1 MAYNYNPSSSGGKD
15 HKSAVQGQPGNNLAR
30 PNLNNEPG
38 MIVHVYNFSYMGGLR
53 QEDQSL
59 RPAQSKTAKPYLK
72 HN

>member
-38 MIVHVYNFSYMGGLR
+38 MIYTSIISATWEALGRRIKV
-53 QEDQSL
+53 
-59 RPAQSKTAKPYLK
+59 
-72 HN
+72 